1 MGAEVEREETHAQP
15 GSGGDLERE
24 SYVRV
29 AQGTGH
35 WRADGRAPL
44 GPELGSK

>member
-1 MGAEVEREETHAQP
+1 MP
-15 GSGGDLERE
+15 SLDPGGDLERE
-24 SYVRV
+24 SCVRV